1 MNQRLLSLSVPLRHE
16 VTSAPKADRKSAN
29 GRAIVEILRR
39 ILFQT
44 IPYGKPASRLLDID
58 AARGLAI
65 VLVVMGH
72 VATASKWPA
81 DNDWYLVLM
90 VVIYRFH
97 MPLFMVLTGIT
108 FALSLPRFNSW
119 TEVRAFSIKRAKRLF
134 LPYVGL
140 GLVIW
145 LGKLI
150 ASRFMYVDNPPTT
163 FVENAITLLLVP
175 AEGVAR
181 FLWFVYVLSIYLI
194 LVPAFFYAFGRRPV
208 LLFAIGIVL
217 QLGNWP
223 EILMLSSVVF
233 YLPFFAGG
241 MILWTYHSSWASMRP
256 LVFWTSALVFGSLLA
271 LAIPFSIPKW
281 LIGACSVPAVIGL
294 MQRVPSV
301 LQLFFGWLGQNSL
314 SIYLLNGIAMGV
326 TKGFLFKFLP
336 WDGVNFLFYFPL
348 LVLAGVAIPLMIKR
362 GAIQWLPPSVA
373 KYI

>member
-1 MNQRLLSLSVPLRHE
+1 MNQV
-16 VTSAPKADRKSAN
+16 SAPRADLWNMIKS
-29 GRAIVEILRR
+29 LRR
-39 ILFQT
+39 VILQT
-44 IPYGKPASRLLDID
+44 IPYGRPASRLLDID

-72 VATASKWPA
+72 VATAGKWPA

-90 VVIYRFH
+90 VLIYRFH

-119 TEVRAFSIKRAKRLF
+119 TEVRSFSVRRAKRLF
-134 LPYVGL
+134 VPY
-140 GLVIW
+140 LVIG
-145 LGKLI
+145 LIILIGKSV
-150 ASRFMYVDNPPTT
+150 ASHFMYVDNPPTT
-163 FVENAITLLLVP
+163 LVENAITLLLVP

-208 LLFAIGIVL
+208 LLFAVGIVL

-223 EILMLSSVVF
+223 EIFMLSSVVF

-241 MILWTYHSSWASMRP
+241 MILWIYRSSWASMRP
-256 LVFWTSALVFGSLLA
+256 LVFGTSALVFGSLLA

-294 MQRVPSV
+294 MQRVPST

-314 SIYLLNGIAMGV
+314 SIYLFNGVAMGV
-326 TKGFLFKFLP
+326 VKGLLFKLLP
-336 WDGVNFLFYFPL
+336 WDGLNFLFYFPL
-348 LVLAGVAIPLMIKR
+348 LVLAGVSIPLMIKR
-362 GAIQWLPPSVA
+362 ATIQWFPPPVA
-373 KYI
+373 RYI